1 MTSAKFRHAIV
12 AALLFGAPAAAIAQP
27 YAGPDSGDYA
37 DHYDAS
43 ISGEP
48 VASVDV
54 FYDQLSPYGAWV
66 DEPGL
71 RQRVFI
77 PEQAQFVPYT
87 DGHWQ
92 YTSVGF
98 VWISS
103 HPFDWATS
111 HYGRWVYSRPYGRWA
126 WLPDTQWG
134 PSWVEWR
141 ESGDDFGWAPLAPQ
155 IAIEIGYAPPPE
167 SWHYCAA
174 AHVLDPDPRRY
185 YVPASRVV
193 EIHRSARPIEHYA
206 QISGARV
213 VVGPSA
219 AVLHAHQVAARPT
232 KIVQARAIGRLQP
245 AEAQVAVKHAEE
257 HRAVYEQQ
265 NKQRIER
272 TPALRQVEVKAAA
285 SAPPRQPPPAQA
297 KPQPPAAQPRPE
309 ARPPEHAQPAQ
320 VRPPEHG
327 QPQPAQVRPPE
338 HGQPQPAQVK
348 RPEPAQAEPRPE
360 AQPEHA
366 QPHPQPAPPVQVKR
380 PEPTPVQPRPPT
392 QPHSEPAQPRP
403 EPRPPVN
410 VAPAPRAPEPRQPT
424 PHEQAPRQ
432 PAPSQPQRSN
442 PRAEPAGHGR
452 PEAPARKDDDQH
464 H

>member
-12 AALLFGAPAAAIAQP
+12 AALLFAAPGAAIAQS
-27 YAGPDSGDYA
+27 YADSDDYA
-37 DHYDAS
+37 DHYDDS

-48 VASVDV
+48 VASVEV

-71 RQRVFI
+71 RRRVFI

-98 VWISS
+98 VWISAQ
-103 HPFDWATS
+103 PFDWATS
-111 HYGRWVYSRPYGRWA
+111 HYGRWVYSRPYSRWA

-155 IAIEIGYAPPPE
+155 IAIDIGYAAPPE

-206 QISGARV
+206 QVSGARV

-219 AVLHAHQVAARPT
+219 AVLHAHQVTARPT

-272 TPALRQVEVKAAA
+272 TPALRQVEAKAAV

-320 VRPPEHG
+320 VKRAEPGHAE
-327 QPQPAQVRPPE
+327 PAQPRP
-338 HGQPQPAQVK
+338 AVK
-348 RPEPAQAEPRPE
+348 PPEPAQPRP
-360 AQPEHA
+360 QPT
-366 QPHPQPAPPVQVKR
+366 PPVQVKR
-380 PEPTPVQPRPPT
+380 AEPAPAPR
-392 QPHSEPAQPRP
+392 SEPAQPRP
-403 EPRPPVN
+403 EPRPPAN
-410 VAPAPRAPEPRQPT
+410 GAPTPHAPESRQPAPEPRQPA
-424 PHEQAPRQ
+424 PHEQPPRQ
-432 PAPSQPQRSN
+432 AAPAQPHGN
-442 PRAEPAGHGR
+442 PRAEQPRGK